1 LSYTDDPD
9 FGNDAGK
16 QSFAAAPAHRRAFQA
31 TAMMAALDTAVTGAG
46 DTAAEQ
52 VEKVE
57 SVS

>member
-1 LSYTDDPD
+1 
-9 FGNDAGK
+9 
-16 QSFAAAPAHRRAFQA
+16 
-31 TAMMAALDTAVTGAG
+31 MAAVDTAVTGAG

>member
-1 LSYTDDPD
+1 MIVFYCGT
-9 FGNDAGK
+9 
-16 QSFAAAPAHRRAFQA
+16 FAAAPAHSRAFQA